1 MDKDFVVKTLEKL
14 LDEDTNI
21 RNLYLTTKDSKYL
34 QDMKK
39 MDIKTTEFVK
49 KLITDFG
56 FPTISRVG
64 NRAAFHAWKLV
75 QHSEDKMFQE
85 KYLQLMEENIHDV
98 NKRDLAYLK
107 DRVLLGKGEQQIY
120 GTQFIK
126 TENGKYI
133 PTNLW
138 NPESVNERR
147 KEMQLDTLEENAY
160 RMLKLYG

>member
-1 MDKDFVVKTLEKL
+1 MDKEYVVKTLEKL
-14 LDEDTNI
+14 FDEDTNI
-21 RNLYLTTKDSKYL
+21 RNLYISTKDSKYL
-34 QDMKK
+34 QEMNKI
-39 MDIKTTEFVK
+39 DIKSTEFVK
-49 KLITDFG
+49 MIIADFG

-75 QHSEDKMFQE
+75 QHSEDKAFQE
-85 KYLQLMEENIHDV
+85 KYLQLMEKNYHDV

-126 TENGKYI
+126 TESGKYV
-133 PTNLW
+133 PNNLW
-138 NPESVNERR
+138 KPESVNERR
-147 KEMQLDTLEENAY
+147 KEMELDTIEENAY